1 MSEKAT
7 PLYVICSTRPRL
19 GKTLVSRMLTEFYL
33 IDYRPV
39 AAFDLADEGPQLVNY
54 LPEMTT
60 VVDIGDIR
68 GQVTFFDQL
77 IADNLRAKIIDLSH
91 RAFDNFFSI
100 VREIHFFEEALSHS
114 IEPLILFITD
124 PQDLNTHK
132 SYEVLRNG
140 FSEAASLLP
149 VRNQIK
155 PTAILNHAT
164 SLNTDVAP
172 ASLDI
177 PLLNLSLKAH
187 VAQESF
193 SFSGFWR
200 ARPSD
205 LPTSMD
211 DELAGWVGA
220 IFSQF
225 RTLGLALGLEDP
237 AADLAVK
244 RPPMR
249 AEDTGPYSRL
259 EGIHSLTSL
268 KEEASDLPEQ
278 ILRFAPKK
286 VRNVGSFHPARN
298 VLRAAIIELE
308 VAKVR
313 HHQLL
318 QAEQQARELKL
329 ASERMFIALGEADR
343 GTVQHEFDRKRR
355 PAVHE
360 RPEQGLPL
368 HFVARRAA
376 RQIGRERANA
386 TRAAYESS
394 YADLNLAKI
403 AVKENTQKVV
413 SAATDLLVAEA
424 FKQANALEVA
434 WNNVWRLY
442 DRLSA
447 LADCEL
453 RFAENSHRIK
463 LPAEIIKLMEAIA
476 AVDRRGFP
484 GEHNDAAARAG
495 DIWCRWFEALLV
507 NAEAEAIFESESPDR
522 H

>member
-1 MSEKAT
+1 MSKKAT
-7 PLYVICSTRPRL
+7 PLYVVCSTRPRV
-19 GKTLVSRMLTEFYL
+19 GKTLVSRILTEFYL
-33 IDYRPV
+33 IDSRPV

-54 LPEMTT
+54 LPKMTT
-60 VVDIGDIR
+60 VVDIGDVR
-68 GQVTFFDQL
+68 GQVAFFDQL
-77 IADNLRAKIIDLSH
+77 IAADPRAKIIDLSH
-91 RAFDNFFSI
+91 RAFDDFFSI
-100 VREIHFFEEALSHS
+100 VREIRFFEEALSHS

-124 PQDLNTHK
+124 PEDLNTHK

-149 VRNQIK
+149 VRNQIT
-155 PTAILNHAT
+155 PSAILDHGA
-164 SLNTDVAP
+164 SLNADAAP
-172 ASLDI
+172 ASLDV

-187 VAQESF
+187 VAQQSF

-200 ARPSD
+200 APPSD

-249 AEDTGPYSRL
+249 AAGSRPYGQL
-259 EGIHSLTSL
+259 EGIHSLASH

-329 ASERMFIALGEADR
+329 ASERMFVALGEADR
-343 GTVQHEFDRKRR
+343 GAAQYEVDHKQR
-355 PAVHE
+355 PAAHE
-360 RPEQGLPL
+360 RPEQSLPL
-368 HFVARRAA
+368 HFAARRAA
-376 RQIGRERANA
+376 RQISRERANA
-386 TRAAYESS
+386 NRSAYESS

-403 AVKENTQKVV
+403 AVQENTQKLV
-413 SAATDLLVAEA
+413 SAAIDLLVAEA
-424 FKQANALEVA
+424 FKQANALEA
-434 WNNVWRLY
+434 GWNNVWRLY

-463 LPAEIIKLMEAIA
+463 LPAEIVKQMEAIA
-476 AVDRRGFP
+476 ALDRRSFP
-484 GEHNDAAARAG
+484 GQHNDAAARAG

-507 NAEAEAIFESESPDR
+507 NAEAEVIFESESPDR

>member
-1 MSEKAT
+1 
-7 PLYVICSTRPRL
+7 
-19 GKTLVSRMLTEFYL
+19 MLTEFYL
-33 IDYRPV
+33 IDCRPV

-54 LPEMTT
+54 LPEVTT
-60 VVDIGDIR
+60 AVDIKDVP
-68 GQVTFFDQL
+68 GQVAFFDRL
-77 IADNLRAKIIDLSH
+77 IADDPGAKIIDLSH

-100 VREIHFFEEALSHS
+100 VREIRFFEEALSHS

-124 PQDLNTHK
+124 PEDLNTHK
-132 SYEVLRNG
+132 SYEMLRGG

-155 PTAILNHAT
+155 PTAILDHGT
-164 SLNTDVAP
+164 SHNADAAP

-187 VAQESF
+187 VAQQSF

-200 ARPSD
+200 APPSD

-211 DELAGWVGA
+211 DELAGWVGG

-225 RTLGLALGLEDP
+225 RSLGLALGLEDP

-244 RPPMR
+244 RPPRMR
-249 AEDTGPYSRL
+249 GACPGPYGNSQL
-259 EGIHSLTSL
+259 EGIHSLASL

-329 ASERMFIALGEADR
+329 ASERMFVALGEADR
-343 GTVQHEFDRKRR
+343 GAASDEVDHKQR
-355 PAVHE
+355 PATHE
-360 RPEQGLPL
+360 RLERSLPL
-368 HFVARRAA
+368 HFVARMAA
-376 RQIGRERANA
+376 RQVGRERANA

-394 YADLNLAKI
+394 RANLNLVKV
-403 AVKENTQKVV
+403 AVYENTQKVV
-413 SAATDLLVAEA
+413 SAAIDLLVAEA
-424 FKQANALEVA
+424 FQQANALEAA

-463 LPAEIIKLMEAIA
+463 LPPEIVKLMEAIA
-476 AVDRRGFP
+476 VLDRRSFP
-484 GEHNDAAARAG
+484 GEHSDAAARAG
-495 DIWCRWFEALLV
+495 DIWCRWFDALLV
-507 NAEAEAIFESESPDR
+507 NAEAEAIFESESSDR
-522 H
+522 Q